1 EGPGHKKKGE
11 GEAEH
16 QQSHCD
22 DLDLQ
27 SVQGQRPPPR
37 SMAEW
42 DRVQEASA
50 TSGPEEHK
58 IPEAVDTLP
67 QLDEAEKPQEAGP
80 PDPQEPKEEAPG
92 PNDVVCD
99 ACLESAPCRA
109 LKSCL
114 TCLVSY
120 CQTHLRPH
128 LENAKFQNHRLVE
141 PLRDI
146 ERRTCESHRRPLELY
161 CRADASCVCQE
172 CNSVADVQAEMEQQ
186 FSVLQAAVAKAQ
198 RDVLE
203 ILESEEKQAV
213 QRAEGV
219 RAHLEQKLTE
229 VKRAQTR
236 AEKLSRNKNDIDFLQ
251 EHSQLKKELV
261 DVTLPGVYIGLI
273 DRLATFSRVVTESTQ
288 ELCGQLLSAYGD
300 RLKDTF
306 RGEKLSVRNM
316 ANVIDPGDNQD
327 LVPDPETREDFLK
340 YVSLLS
346 FDADT
351 AHNFLRLTEENRK
364 ATNTTPWQH
373 SYPDTPG
380 RFAHWRQVL
389 AAESFCLGRHYF
401 EVEVGGEGTHV
412 GLTYNSIDRKSQE
425 SNGCIAGNDFS
436 WCLQWNGRGFSAW
449 HSDVETPLKA
459 SGVFTRIGVYVD
471 YDRGLLA
478 FYGVQGQQS
487 MTLIHE
493 YQTEFLEPLYPAFW
507 LSKKENMV
515 LLVSP
520 RDVQPP
526 VKDPSP
532 PCSRQALN
540 LGGLVEHG
548 VVKAMIQRTPQL
560 SNLTALGPAGQGGER
575 GEGGKGRHP
584 DNAPV
589 EQEGQKEHG
598 CHQCQDAQHD
608 ACHHPGP
615 SPCVKA
621 VFRQCTRPSPLLLI
635 VQDHHLDLHCCST
648 GDHSE
653 NPLGHGHLGDTEL
666 NSLVLWAGE
675 GEEPLAIGLQVE
687 VAGDLQVDN
696 GSAHITAVACG
707 AQGLLTIQRGARHIC
722 TDSLMMH
729 RIPAGTARTVLT
741 GGAPRTGGGVSME
754 LKLARA

>member
-1 EGPGHKKKGE
+1 MALEVDHSTSAFGGRHFQEGTGNEKKGE

-22 DLDLQ
+22 DLELQ

-58 IPEAVDTLP
+58 IPEEVDTLP
-67 QLDEAEKPQEAGP
+67 LDEAEKPQEAGP

-146 ERRTCESHRRPLELY
+146 ERRTCEGHRKPLELY

-172 CNSVADVQAEMEQQ
+172 CVEEEHHGHSLIPLAEARREIEEELQQKEGDMTKMVAAAENAISKLQINTASIKNSVAEVQAEMEQQ
-186 FSVLQAAVAKAQ
+186 FSVLQTAVAKAQ

-219 RAHLEQKLTE
+219 RAHLEQKLAE
-229 VKRAQTR
+229 VKRAHTR

-251 EHSQLKKELV
+251 EHSQWKKELV

-306 RGEKLSVRNM
+306 RGEKLSVKNM

-373 SYPDTPG
+373 SYPDMPG

-471 YDRGLLA
+471 YDSGLLA

-487 MTLIHE
+487 MTLIHK

-520 RDVQPP
+520 QDVQPP

-532 PCSRQALN
+532 PC
-540 LGGLVEHG
+540 V
-548 VVKAMIQRTPQL
+548 TP
-560 SNLTALGPAGQGGER
+560 SNPPHPLTL
-575 GEGGKGRHP
+575 
-584 DNAPV
+584 
-589 EQEGQKEHG
+589 
-598 CHQCQDAQHD
+598 
-608 ACHHPGP
+608 
-615 SPCVKA
+615 
-621 VFRQCTRPSPLLLI
+621 
-635 VQDHHLDLHCCST
+635 
-648 GDHSE
+648 
-653 NPLGHGHLGDTEL
+653 
-666 NSLVLWAGE
+666 
-675 GEEPLAIGLQVE
+675 
-687 VAGDLQVDN
+687 
-696 GSAHITAVACG
+696 
-707 AQGLLTIQRGARHIC
+707 
-722 TDSLMMH
+722 
-729 RIPAGTARTVLT
+729 
-741 GGAPRTGGGVSME
+741 
-754 LKLARA
+754 